1 MNGDGNLSGSERT
14 LLGIALA
21 IIVLIGIKEMSYIA
35 NLILVSLILALLCYP
50 AIRWFS
56 SKGVSYPGAVAIVT
70 AVAILCVLCIVYLT
84 VASFGIIVNDLPIY
98 QEELY
103 MRLGE
108 LSQLP
113 GLGDISL
120 AQLDPASLD
129 LTTLVPMVASSV
141 LNLGQDL
148 MYLFFIAVTTFFI
161 LIEAPHFLDRIGNLL
176 KDNPTKLRQLSKM
189 SGYVID
195 FMVVRTETNLVHG
208 VLFGGSLA
216 FMGVHGAILWGILTF
231 ILGYIPYFGL
241 IIAAIPA
248 IFFAWLQF
256 GLWGVAAVVGI
267 VCILNL
273 IVENPVFSYLAA
285 RKFEI
290 PALVVILSV
299 IFWGWLLGLAGM
311 LFSVPFTLM
320 LIILV
325 ESSGELQWINT
336 LMGVSHLFNNVK
348 TPPVPETNRENP
360 E

>member
-1 MNGDGNLSGSERT
+1 MTNAWNLSGTERMLLCT
-14 LLGIALA
+14 ALAVVILLGIR
-21 IIVLIGIKEMSYIA
+21 EMSYIA
-35 NLILVSLILALLCYP
+35 NIILVSLILALLCYP

-56 SKGVSYPGAVAIVT
+56 SKGLSYSGAVAVVT
-70 AVAILCVLCIVYLT
+70 IIAVLCVACIVYLT
-84 VASFGIIVNDLPIY
+84 VASFSIIINDLPVY

-103 MRLGE
+103 MRLAE

-113 GLGDISL
+113 GMGSISL
-120 AQLDPASLD
+120 EQLSPASLN
-129 LTTLVPMVASSV
+129 LTTLIPMVASSV
-141 LNLGQDL
+141 LNIGQDL

-161 LIEAPHFLDRIGNLL
+161 LIEAPHFLDRIGSLL
-176 KDNPTKLRQLSKM
+176 RDNPARLRQLSKM

-216 FMGVHGAILWGILTF
+216 LMGVHGAVLWGILTF

-256 GLWGVAAVVGI
+256 GLWGAAAVIAI

-290 PALVVILSV
+290 PALIVILSV

-325 ESSGELQWINT
+325 ESSGELRWIND
-336 LMGVSHLFNNVK
+336 LMGVRHLFHE
-348 TPPVPETNRENP
+348 TGEPPVPEDKP